1 MCFERVAASDQNA
14 SVMSDQPSTAFK
26 ERDPNVAVDHDS
38 SEPTWP
44 RLTKKCAG
52 PRQPHSDFPNDDS
65 ASPDASSEPSAPKPR
80 KVRTVDDPV
89 SGTRIVNE
97 WLRTFTSGAPN
108 S

>member
-1 MCFERVAASDQNA
+1 MCFECVATGDQKAN
-14 SVMSDQPSTAFK
+14 VMSDQRSTEFQ
-26 ERDPNVAVDHDS
+26 ERDPNVTIDHDS

-65 ASPDASSEPSAPKPR
+65 ASPDASTEPSAPKPR
-80 KVRTVDDPV
+80 NVTTVDDPV

-97 WLRTFTSGAPN
+97 WSRTFTSGAPN